1 MATILDGIKMV
12 GPWKNVQLEFNCTLV
27 KEILIPTTNNCK
39 ESKKN
44 YAMTFD
50 NLASTTSS
58 WTDQE

>member
-1 MATILDGIKMV
+1 
-12 GPWKNVQLEFNCTLV
+12 LV

-50 NLASTTSS
+50 NLASTTSN